1 MNEQIRADC
10 FKRGELF
17 GEIALFYSCKRTAT
31 VKSEDSV
38 VLWGRTGGLTN
49 THTHSQLLLLLSILV
64 YSLLLRWLTL
74 FVSKLFVF

>member
-49 THTHSQLLLLLSILV
+49 THSLTTTTSAFNISVQFIVALV
-64 YSLLLRWLTL
+64 NLVR
-74 FVSKLFVF
+74 F